1 MRERKDTVGRITGV
15 AEGLAA
21 AVRRR
26 QYDRTPRVMLYDRAG
41 HPRIVPVADFRHEQI
56 VAAAARLI
64 ALAPGG
70 PPEQVERV
78 EAAASGAA
86 EADGAAMPDIAGPAD
101 PETAG
106 EAGVGDAP
114 GDEGDAPG
122 FAVDAA
128 GPALDDGDPPGRG
141 EP

>member
-1 MRERKDTVGRITGV
+1 MRERKGTVGRITGV

-41 HPRIVPVADFRHEQI
+41 HPRVVSAGDPRHEQI

-78 EAAASGAA
+78 EAAATGAA
-86 EADGAAMPDIAGPAD
+86 EEDAAAAAGDLDDPAGEPQGAVGEQGAADAPEIAADGAGPFA
-101 PETAG
+101 
-106 EAGVGDAP
+106 GDAP
-114 GDEGDAPG
+114 PAARGDA
-122 FAVDAA
+122 
-128 GPALDDGDPPGRG
+128 
-141 EP
+141 

>member
-1 MRERKDTVGRITGV
+1 MRERKGTVGRITGV

-26 QYDRTPRVMLYDRAG
+26 QYDRTPRVTLYDRAG
-41 HPRIVPVADFRHEQI
+41 HPRIVPPGDDRHERI

-78 EAAASGAA
+78 EAAAVGAVDEDGAPGLDPDDLAAGAVAEDAAADGPGAPRAAGGSGA
-86 EADGAAMPDIAGPAD
+86 
-101 PETAG
+101 
-106 EAGVGDAP
+106 
-114 GDEGDAPG
+114 
-122 FAVDAA
+122 
-128 GPALDDGDPPGRG
+128 
-141 EP
+141 